1 MWLYVK
7 IFYMN
12 NINIIH
18 NTDNIELYV
27 NLKLACRIY
36 SIGIGDKTRR
46 DSKFRINYNSVY
58 KFLIIIK

>member
-1 MWLYVK
+1 MD
-7 IFYMN
+7 

-27 NLKLACRIY
+27 NLKYACRVY

-46 DSKFRINYNSVY
+46 GSKLRINYNSVN
-58 KFLIIIK
+58 KFLIIIQ